1 MDTLETL
8 LLGVLQ
14 GLTEFLPVS
23 SSGHIAVLAW
33 VFGIEEAGLS
43 LAIVLHLGT
52 LLATLLVFRADV
64 LQLLRTSARTARR
77 PSLAMSEHEDVAMLR
92 AIAIGTLPALLVGLT
107 LKDAVE
113 ALGRSPAAIGGA
125 FLGTATLLLVTRRE
139 KDEGR
144 EGAPSARDAL
154 LIGLAQAVAIA
165 PGVSRSGSTIAVA
178 LLLGIGSASA
188 FRFSF
193 LLSLPAVGGAALL
206 LLLDASRAS
215 VSPNMWLGGLIAFVV
230 GILALLAL
238 RGVVQ
243 RGRLWWFAL
252 YLVPL
257 GLGLLAYGAFG

>member
-92 AIAIGTLPALLVGLT
+92 A
-107 LKDAVE
+107 
-113 ALGRSPAAIGGA
+113 
-125 FLGTATLLLVTRRE
+125 
-139 KDEGR
+139 
-144 EGAPSARDAL
+144 
-154 LIGLAQAVAIA
+154 
-165 PGVSRSGSTIAVA
+165 
-178 LLLGIGSASA
+178 
-188 FRFSF
+188 
-193 LLSLPAVGGAALL
+193 
-206 LLLDASRAS
+206 
-215 VSPNMWLGGLIAFVV
+215 
-230 GILALLAL
+230 
-238 RGVVQ
+238 
-243 RGRLWWFAL
+243 
-252 YLVPL
+252 
-257 GLGLLAYGAFG
+257 